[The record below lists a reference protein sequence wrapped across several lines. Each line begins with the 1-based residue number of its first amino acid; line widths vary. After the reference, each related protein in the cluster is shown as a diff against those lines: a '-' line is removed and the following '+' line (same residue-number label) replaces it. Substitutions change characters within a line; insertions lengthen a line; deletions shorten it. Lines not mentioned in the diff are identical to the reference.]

1 MIIIALTGL
10 ARSGKDTA
18 ANVLAERFGF
28 KKLVFSDFLRAEV
41 EGRGL
46 PVNKENMSKVGDEL
60 RKAEGMDCVAKR
72 LWLEAKKFEKVV
84 AVGMRSVEEA
94 EFLKGRADSFY
105 LIALKAEPETRFER
119 KSMADPQAE
128 KEFFARDE
136 RDVANKGLGKI
147 IELADAI
154 IENDSSVEE
163 LVAKV
168 SAEAEKA
175 LAKPKAQ
182 KKQRIKKKKI
192 Q

>member
-18 ANVLAERFGF
+18 ANVLEKKFGF

-41 EGRGL
+41 ERRGL
-46 PVNKENMSKVGDEL
+46 EISKENMSKVGDEL

-94 EFLKGRADSFY
+94 EFLKGRAGSFY
-105 LIALKAEPETRFER
+105 LIALKADPSMRFER
-119 KSMADPQAE
+119 KSEADPQAE
-128 KEFFARDE
+128 KDFFARDE

-147 IELADAI
+147 IGLADI
-154 IENDSSVEE
+154 VIENNSTLDALEKKVESAAG
-163 LVAKV
+163 LAAKK
-168 SAEAEKA
+168 SRQ
-175 LAKPKAQ
+175 KPA
-182 KKQRIKKKKI
+182 
-192 Q
+192 